1 MGLRYEEPK
10 CAKHLAVSVDINEKV
25 TWKFGVDSHSELA
38 KLGGY
43 ADKQLGEFAKIEITP
58 RNGNYLDPDIW
69 DYRVDES
76 PAPEWCGIRE
86 KELCLQA
93 HSKWLKKLDK
103 ILIRKPIV
111 NPFDLTPP
119 KVTDTHIRL
128 LKKWDSLR
136 GSVWDS
142 VWGSVGI
149 P

>member
-1 MGLRYEEPK
+1 MCK
-10 CAKHLAVSVDINEKV
+10 AFSCIIDINEKV

-69 DYRVDES
+69 DYHVDES

-128 LKKWDSLR
+128 LKKWGSVR
-136 GSVWDS
+136 GSVRGSVGDSVWDS
-142 VWGSVGI
+142 VGDSMWI